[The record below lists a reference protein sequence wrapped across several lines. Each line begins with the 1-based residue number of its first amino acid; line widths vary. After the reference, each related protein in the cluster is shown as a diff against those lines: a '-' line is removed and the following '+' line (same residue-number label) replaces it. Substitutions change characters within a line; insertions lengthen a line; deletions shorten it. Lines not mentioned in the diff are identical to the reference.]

1 MDEDE
6 EEVGTDC
13 NIDVRADDADVV
25 RWEEEETSE
34 AERSDW
40 FDLLCIVDER
50 DDDGTWEARGEN
62 IGTSEEEVDDCMDCA
77 FINNA
82 HDIDDDEDVDA
93 EKEEEKE
100 EDVRDGKGERNA

>member
-1 MDEDE
+1 
-6 EEVGTDC
+6 
-13 NIDVRADDADVV
+13 
-25 RWEEEETSE
+25 
-34 AERSDW
+34 
-40 FDLLCIVDER
+40 
-50 DDDGTWEARGEN
+50 
-62 IGTSEEEVDDCMDCA
+62 MDCA